1 MLKLN
6 IIGAGRAGGT
16 VACAL
21 AKTGLVQIGQVLNR
35 TFASAR
41 SAVAVLGE
49 GEAIDQLSD
58 FSSPDAWLIST
69 PDGEIE
75 SSVKSLVID
84 GPPLT
89 GQAVLH
95 LSGRFGPEILDG
107 AGKVGAE
114 VAAVH
119 PVRSMP
125 RLSSDVSRFRGTL
138 CIAEGTPVALDKLRD
153 PFTAAGAGWEEV
165 QNLNRGLYHAAL
177 AIVSNVTKGVVWK
190 AQKWLEDAGLNAEI
204 AAEASHSLLSIT
216 VEDVFRDGARQ
227 SITGPV
233 VRGDTSTVE
242 AHLESLRKLGRHD
255 ADVYRVLARTVL
267 DLANER
273 GDLDDAVLSRFD
285 ELFGIRDS

>member
-95 LSGRFGPEILDG
+95 LSGRFGPEM
-107 AGKVGAE
+107 AGTIV
-114 VAAVH
+114 
-119 PVRSMP
+119 PM
-125 RLSSDVSRFRGTL
+125 SSVS
-138 CIAEGTPVALDKLRD
+138 
-153 PFTAAGAGWEEV
+153 
-165 QNLNRGLYHAAL
+165 
-177 AIVSNVTKGVVWK
+177 VSV
-190 AQKWLEDAGLNAEI
+190 
-204 AAEASHSLLSIT
+204 
-216 VEDVFRDGARQ
+216 
-227 SITGPV
+227 
-233 VRGDTSTVE
+233 
-242 AHLESLRKLGRHD
+242 
-255 ADVYRVLARTVL
+255 
-267 DLANER
+267 
-273 GDLDDAVLSRFD
+273 
-285 ELFGIRDS
+285 